1 MGSKS
6 HPNPYVGH
14 AASQLGVALPTL
26 AQTALKAKWVAV
38 VRVGEQQVSL
48 ADKRDE
54 QITIIQEQ
62 GIPTAQPSRIQWK
75 KIEGFCENT
84 AHVKVTMGFN
94 IH

>member
-48 ADKRDE
+48 ADKRERTDYNNPRTGNPYSPAKQNSME
-54 QITIIQEQ
+54 EDR
-62 GIPTAQPSRIQWK
+62 GIL
-75 KIEGFCENT
+75 
-84 AHVKVTMGFN
+84 
-94 IH
+94 